1 MYVTVTEIS
10 ASEGAPTA
18 SSLATLTFGA
28 MWMGR
33 LETELVA
40 KLAVTVTMIL
50 CARPFTTGAEL
61 SVEDSSSLPYFGGQP
76 EWQQV
81 REGYTPTWRAKR
93 RIWRIP
99 THKSTPPCDKL
110 ASIYTLFLD

>member
-28 MWMGR
+28 MGMGR

-61 SVEDSSSLPYFGGQP
+61 SVEGSSSLPYFGGQP

-81 REGYTPTWRAKR
+81 REALGVRDGG
-93 RIWRIP
+93 
-99 THKSTPPCDKL
+99 SGG
-110 ASIYTLFLD
+110 S